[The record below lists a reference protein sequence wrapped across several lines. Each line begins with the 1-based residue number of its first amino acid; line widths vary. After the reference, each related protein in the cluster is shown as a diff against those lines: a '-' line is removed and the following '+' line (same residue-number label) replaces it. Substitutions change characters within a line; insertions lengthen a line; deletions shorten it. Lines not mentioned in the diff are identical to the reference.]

1 MNILK
6 REFKANLKPLIIWCV
21 AQVFVILAGMMKYVG
36 FAESGTDINE
46 LFATMPEGLMKA
58 FGISDVNI
66 ATVDG
71 FYTVFFLYFM
81 LLASSHAVMF
91 GAVVVSKEERDH
103 SADFLFSKPV
113 KRHVVITY
121 KFIAGLIN
129 IAILNIATLVTSV
142 VMIAQNN
149 DGDGLLSQVALLMI
163 ALGMIQI
170 FFLALGFLLGAVLKT
185 TKLAT
190 SAATGFVLAT
200 FFMSILA
207 DLSEKVEF
215 LKYITPFKAYESS
228 VVMFDREIAVL
239 PSIALI
245 GFSICFLAMALK
257 MFYDR
262 DLTT

>member
-1 MNILK
+1 MNILI
-6 REFKANLKPLIIWCV
+6 RELKANLKPLIIWSV

-36 FAESGTDINE
+36 FAESDTDINE

-58 FGISDVNI
+58 FGISNVDI

-81 LLASSHAVMF
+81 LLASIHAVMF
-91 GAVVVSKEERDH
+91 GAVVISKEERDH
-103 SADFLFSKPV
+103 SADFLFTKPV
-113 KRHVVITY
+113 KRHIVITY
-121 KFIAGLIN
+121 KFLAGLIN
-129 IAILNIATLVTSV
+129 IAILNLVTLITSV

-149 DGDGLLSQVALLMI
+149 DGDGLLSQVILLML
-163 ALGMIQI
+163 ALGFIQI
-170 FFLALGFLLGAVLKT
+170 FFLALGILLGAVLKT

-190 SAATGFVLAT
+190 SAATGIVLGT

-215 LKYITPFKAYESS
+215 LKYLTPFKAYDSA
-228 VVMFDREIAVL
+228 VVMFERQIAVL
-239 PSIALI
+239 PSIVLI
-245 GFSICFLAMALK
+245 VSSICLMAMAYKL
-257 MFYDR
+257 FYDR